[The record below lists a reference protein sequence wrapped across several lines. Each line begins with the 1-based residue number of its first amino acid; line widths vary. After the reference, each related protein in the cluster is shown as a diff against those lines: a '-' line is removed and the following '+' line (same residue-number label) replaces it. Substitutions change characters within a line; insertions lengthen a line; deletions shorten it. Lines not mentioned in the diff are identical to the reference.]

1 MAGMTTTAQDAP
13 PRPADDGERPGNDG
27 ERPASG
33 APGAR
38 RGRRRLPYGRL
49 AVLAPALLYFLVP
62 VAASVWFTVDDP
74 VKGLTLDV
82 YTGHLISADMAG
94 SLLLS
99 VELGLTTVVLGLL
112 LVVPAMVVVHLRL
125 PRLRPLLEILCM
137 TPLVVP
143 PIALVAGVNT
153 VLSWAPDLA
162 RTPFYETLMAIQNEN
177 FPLVLVLLYTVM
189 SLPFLY
195 RSLDAGL
202 RAVDLGTLVEASRSL
217 GASRL
222 VTLWRVVLPNLRG
235 AVVGGAV
242 LSLAMVLGEY
252 TVASVLGYRP
262 FAVWMVEVGGQDAE
276 LAGAAAML
284 SLLLTWGLLL
294 LLTTVAGGRARRA
307 GEQRKNA

>member
-1 MAGMTTTAQDAP
+1 M
-13 PRPADDGERPGNDG
+13 
-27 ERPASG
+27 
-33 APGAR
+33 
-38 RGRRRLPYGRL
+38 L
-49 AVLAPALLYFLVP
+49 
-62 VAASVWFTVDDP
+62 
-74 VKGLTLDV
+74 
-82 YTGHLISADMAG
+82 G

-99 VELGLTTVVLGLL
+99 VELGLATVVLGLL
-112 LVVPAMVVVHLRL
+112 LAVPAMVVVHLRL
-125 PRLRPLLEILCM
+125 PRLRPLVEILCM

-162 RTPFYETLMAIQNEN
+162 RTPFYQTLMAIQNEN

-202 RAVDLGTLVEASRSL
+202 RAVDLRTLVEASRSL
-217 GASRL
+217 GAGRL
-222 VTLWRVVLPNLRG
+222 TTLGRVVVPNLRP
-235 AVVGGAV
+235 AVVSGAV

-262 FAVWMVEVGGQDAE
+262 FAVWMVEVGGEEAE

-284 SLLLTWGLLL
+284 SLFLTWGLLL
-294 LLTTVAGGRARRA
+294 LLTLLAGGRARRTRR
-307 GEQRKNA
+307 QRTTS

>member
-1 MAGMTTTAQDAP
+1 MTTTAQ
-13 PRPADDGERPGNDG
+13 RPALRPQGS
-27 ERPASG
+27 EA
-33 APGAR
+33 AT
-38 RGRRRLPYGRL
+38 RRRRPHGRL
-49 AVLAPALLYFLVP
+49 AVLLLALLYFALP
-62 VAASVWFTVDDP
+62 VAASLWFTVDDP

-82 YTGHLISADMAG
+82 YTDHLVSDDMLG

-99 VELGLTTVVLGLL
+99 VELGLATVALGLCL
-112 LVVPAMVVVHLRL
+112 IVPTMVVTHLRL
-125 PRLRPLLEILCM
+125 PRLRPVVEILCM

-162 RTPFYETLMAIQNEN
+162 ETPFYQTLMVVQDEH

-189 SLPFLY
+189 SLPFLH

-202 RAVDLGTLVEASRSL
+202 RAVDLKTLVEASRSL
-217 GASRL
+217 GAGRSA
-222 VTLWRVVLPNLRG
+222 TLWRVVVPNLRP
-235 AVVGGAV
+235 AVVSGAV

-262 FAVWMVEVGGQDAE
+262 FAVWMVEVGNADAE

-284 SLLLTWGLLL
+284 SLFITWGLLL
-294 LLTTVAGGRARRA
+294 LLTTLAGGRTRRARRTRSPR
-307 GEQRKNA
+307 ETS

>member
-1 MAGMTTTAQDAP
+1 MAGMTTAPPAPALRPGADEDAP
-13 PRPADDGERPGNDG
+13 RPRAGR
-27 ERPASG
+27 
-33 APGAR
+33 AR
-38 RGRRRLPYGRL
+38 RPYGRV
-49 AVLAPALLYFLVP
+49 AVLLLALLYFTVP
-62 VAASVWFTVDDP
+62 VAASLWFTVDDP
-74 VKGLTLDV
+74 VQGLSLDV
-82 YTGHLISADMAG
+82 YTGHLVSADMFG

-99 VELGLTTVVLGLL
+99 VELGLATVALGLL
-112 LVVPAMVVVHLRL
+112 VVVPAVVVVHLRL
-125 PRLRPLLEILCM
+125 PRLRPVVEILCM

-162 RTPFYETLMAIQNEN
+162 STPFYRTLMVIQDEH

-217 GASRL
+217 GAGRL
-222 VTLWRVVLPNLRG
+222 ATLARVVLPNLRS

-242 LSLAMVLGEY
+242 LGLAMVLGEY

-262 FAVWMVEVGGQDAE
+262 FAVWMVEVGDADAE

-284 SLLLTWGLLL
+284 SLFLTWGLLL
-294 LLTTVAGGRARRA
+294 LLTTLAGGRARRPRT
-307 GEQRKNA
+307 QRKSS

>member
-1 MAGMTTTAQDAP
+1 MAGMTTAAQPPVAP
-13 PRPADDGERPGNDG
+13 PSDRAPEPRPAP
-27 ERPASG
+27 PA
-33 APGAR
+33 
-38 RGRRRLPYGRL
+38 RGRRPYGRL
-49 AVLAPALLYFLVP
+49 AVLLLAFLYFAVP
-62 VAASVWFTVDDP
+62 VAASLWFTVDDP
-74 VKGLTLDV
+74 VKGFSLDV
-82 YTGHLISADMAG
+82 YTGHLVSADMLG

-99 VELGLTTVVLGLL
+99 VELGLATVALGLL
-112 LVVPAMVVVHLRL
+112 LVIPAMVVVHLRL
-125 PRLRPLLEILCM
+125 PRLRPLVEILCM

-162 RTPFYETLMAIQNEN
+162 RTPFYQTLMVIQNEN

-202 RAVDLGTLVEASRSL
+202 RAVDLKTLVEASRSL
-217 GASRL
+217 GAGRL
-222 VTLWRVVLPNLRG
+222 TTLGRVVVPNLRP
-235 AVVGGAV
+235 AVVSGAV

-262 FAVWMVEVGGQDAE
+262 FAVWMVEVGNEEAE

-284 SLLLTWGLLL
+284 SLFLTWGLLL
-294 LLTTVAGGRARRA
+294 LLTLLAGGRTRRTRR
-307 GEQRKNA
+307 QRTTS

>member
-1 MAGMTTTAQDAP
+1 MAGMTTAAQAPVTAPHDPAPGTPAP
-13 PRPADDGERPGNDG
+13 PTGR
-27 ERPASG
+27 
-33 APGAR
+33 AR
-38 RGRRRLPYGRL
+38 RPYGRL
-49 AVLAPALLYFLVP
+49 ATLLLALLYFAVP
-62 VAASVWFTVDDP
+62 VAASLWFTVDDP
-74 VKGLTLDV
+74 VKGFSLDV
-82 YTGHLISADMAG
+82 YTDHLVSDDMLG

-99 VELGLTTVVLGLL
+99 VELGLATVALGLV
-112 LVVPAMVVVHLRL
+112 LVVPTMVVIHLRL
-125 PRLRPLLEILCM
+125 PRLRPVVEILCM

-162 RTPFYETLMAIQNEN
+162 RTPFYQTLMVIQNEN

-202 RAVDLGTLVEASRSL
+202 RGIDLKTLVEASRSL
-217 GASRL
+217 GAGRL
-222 VTLWRVVLPNLRG
+222 TTLARVIVPNLRA

-242 LSLAMVLGEY
+242 LGLAMVLGEY

-262 FAVWMVEVGGQDAE
+262 FAVWMVEVGEADAE

-284 SLLLTWGLLL
+284 SLFITWGLLL
-294 LLTTVAGGRARRA
+294 LLTTLAGGRRARPRK
-307 GEQRKNA
+307 QRKTS

>member
-1 MAGMTTTAQDAP
+1 MAGMTTAAQPPVAP
-13 PRPADDGERPGNDG
+13 PSDRTPEPRPAP
-27 ERPASG
+27 PA
-33 APGAR
+33 
-38 RGRRRLPYGRL
+38 RGRRPYGRL
-49 AVLAPALLYFLVP
+49 AVLLLAFLYFALP
-62 VAASVWFTVDDP
+62 VAASLWFTVDDP
-74 VKGLTLDV
+74 VKGFSLDV
-82 YTGHLISADMAG
+82 YTGHLVSADMLG

-99 VELGLTTVVLGLL
+99 VELGLATVALGLL
-112 LVVPAMVVVHLRL
+112 LVVPAMLVVHLRL
-125 PRLRPLLEILCM
+125 PRLRPLVEILCM

-162 RTPFYETLMAIQNEN
+162 RTPFYQTLMVIQDEN

-202 RAVDLGTLVEASRSL
+202 RAVDLKTLVEASRSL
-217 GASRL
+217 GAGRL
-222 VTLWRVVLPNLRG
+222 TTLGRVVVPNLRP
-235 AVVGGAV
+235 AVVSGAV

-262 FAVWMVEVGGQDAE
+262 FAVWMVEVGGEEAE

-284 SLLLTWGLLL
+284 SLFLTWGLLL
-294 LLTTVAGGRARRA
+294 LLTLLAGGRTRRTRR
-307 GEQRKNA
+307 QRTTS

>member
-1 MAGMTTTAQDAP
+1 MAGMTTAAQAPVAP
-13 PRPADDGERPGNDG
+13 PEETAPGERTP
-27 ERPASG
+27 
-33 APGAR
+33 AR
-38 RGRRRLPYGRL
+38 RGRRPYGRL
-49 AVLAPALLYFLVP
+49 AVLLLALLYFAVP
-62 VAASVWFTVDDP
+62 VAASLWFTVDDP
-74 VKGLTLDV
+74 AKGFSLDV
-82 YTGHLISADMAG
+82 YTDHLVSGDMLG

-99 VELGLTTVVLGLL
+99 VELGLATVALGLL
-112 LVVPAMVVVHLRL
+112 LVVPTMVVIHLRL
-125 PRLRPLLEILCM
+125 PRLRPVVEILCM

-162 RTPFYETLMAIQNEN
+162 RTPFYQTLMVLQDEN

-202 RAVDLGTLVEASRSL
+202 RGIDLKTLVEASRSL
-217 GASRL
+217 GAGRL
-222 VTLWRVVLPNLRG
+222 TTLARVVVPNLRS

-242 LSLAMVLGEY
+242 LGLAMVLGEY

-262 FAVWMVEVGGQDAE
+262 FAVWMVEVGDADAE

-284 SLLLTWGLLL
+284 SLFITWGLLL
-294 LLTTVAGGRARRA
+294 LLTTLAGGRRDRTRK
-307 GEQRKNA
+307 QRKTS